1 MRTAQRLSLLFRL
14 ILRKVDSEW
23 SLCIGGQ
30 LRADFSVREG
40 GLFIQKRENELAK
53 TKGNIK
59 QKFLK
64 VEISKKGKTP
74 KAKRKRSE
82 LTKLVYIEKRK
93 LLKPKEKEI
102 RHIPPCPP
110 HHSTGKLNRPD

>member
-40 GLFIQKRENELAK
+40 GYLY
-53 TKGNIK
+53 
-59 QKFLK
+59 
-64 VEISKKGKTP
+64 
-74 KAKRKRSE
+74 KRKRNE
-82 LTKLVYIEKRK
+82 LTRLRNIEKRK
-93 LLKPKEKEI
+93 LLKPKEKEM
-102 RHIPPCPP
+102 
-110 HHSTGKLNRPD
+110 N